1 MDVNYFGMVNVV
13 RAVVPSMIERRRGS
27 IVGVSSA
34 AGLVGVFGYSAY
46 TPTKFAVRGFLETLR
61 AELAPYGI
69 HVGCSFPPDTDT
81 PQLADEEQYKP
92 KETKAISGTI
102 KPLSA
107 ERVAANILDGIEKER
122 FARTRLERDGPSGAQ
137 GRGICACLVAKL
149 RDHREVVGA
158 PHAVDRHIT
167 RDLRGEHVADA
178 AELRVADHHVI
189 DAAFEVKAGGR
200 ERVVVRPRVAGTV
213 VARGLPRV
221 AEHDA
226 RDGRRGP
233 SGQHADLVARRVG
246 VEVAAQHGRERA
258 GPLVAHE
265 LADVGDLA
273 LPDRA
278 VVVGP
283 AEVRAEHLDRPA
295 RTVDLGE
302 DAQAFLAL
310 VRTSCRAIGQREST
324 ALPDRA
330 PSRSRFAAYTGSP

>member
-1 MDVNYFGMVNVV
+1 MVNVV
-13 RAVVPSMIERRRGS
+13 RRWVPSMHRTARSS

-46 TPTKFAVRGFLETLR
+46 SPTKFAVRGFLETLR

-122 FARTRLERDGPSGAQ
+122 FAIIPDVQTRLARSPHRFRLVSSVMDRQAQ
-137 GRGICACLVAKL
+137 GSTREGLVPKP
-149 RDHREVVGA
+149 DHREVVGA
-158 PHAVDRHIT
+158 PHAVDRHVA

-178 AELRVADHHVI
+178 AELRVADHHVV
-189 DAAFEVKAGGR
+189 DAAFEVEAGGR
-200 ERVVVRPRVAGTV
+200 ERVVVRPGVAGTV

-221 AEHDA
+221 AEYDA

-233 SGQHADLVARRVG
+233 SGQHADLVAGRVG
-246 VEVAAQHGRERA
+246 VEVAAQDGRERA
-258 GPLVAHE
+258 RPLVAHE
-265 LADVGDLA
+265 LADVGDLVLA
-273 LPDRA
+273 DRA
-278 VVVGP
+278 VVIVP
-283 AEVRAEHLDRPA
+283 AEVRA
-295 RTVDLGE
+295 
-302 DAQAFLAL
+302 
-310 VRTSCRAIGQREST
+310 
-324 ALPDRA
+324 
-330 PSRSRFAAYTGSP
+330 